1 MAAISVVS
9 LCLCGFSRLCKRLV
23 RVIALVCVCL
33 VLLSSTSPRWQMPT
47 HDSDVAVRC
56 ALSTEP
62 LHLLKGVVF
71 KTPSPP
77 LPMRGVPSLARTL
90 FWVSL
95 VIAARHPAVNA
106 SAPDEDGGFIG
117 LDGDNNLRVEAPAD
131 GHVLVGGVDCA
142 ARVAKLEETVA
153 VLLDQIVALEAAV
166 TEQMTTTTS
175 TRSTTT
181 TTTTTTAT
189 TVTATTST
197 TTRDACS
204 RAASVCANV
213 TANTTAT
220 TTTTTTTECS
230 AGTKQVQEPTSSTDR
245 VCVGC
250 DSGTYAEAGNSP
262 DCKPWTDC
270 LWGME
275 VVGAPTASTDRSC
288 KPCPLGAYSDVANA
302 LTCQS
307 LTDCLPGTEVAVTP
321 TSTSDRSCAPCV
333 PGTYSDEANAPTC
346 ASCAGCGSCPLG
358 GGPCQHCLFQDETG
372 QTQCKSALN
381 CWPGQRV
388 AVHPTASSDR
398 VCVPCDQGT
407 YSAATNAPDCSS
419 HSDCQP
425 GEGVVHGPSVTSD
438 RKCDACQAGW
448 YSSTANAQCVTAT
461 NCEQGEIEWA
471 APTASSDRQCIPCYD
486 DRVLNCD
493 AIELAGFVLVPDVN
507 QIYYKTQVAN
517 GAPVFFNA
525 ETVHTLAWASDSW
538 QVNSPTAGPL
548 ASSPQCY
555 LLDPTSTALW
565 YLVETEHQAT
575 ALCVDNNSPVRPL
588 RCESEQA
595 VAMSGDKRVT
605 GNYFADQL
613 EGGNALMYE
622 SPEATLLWEQGRG
635 WVIRSNKQP
644 LQDLA
649 LFPGVDPLEGDWPA
663 ASTWQVYSSHGQST
677 ENANIKARCQTVV
690 A

>member
-1 MAAISVVS
+1 MARLPCPCRPLSVV
-9 LCLCGFSRLCKRLV
+9 LV
-23 RVIALVCVCL
+23 VLLLLRSPCCTSAQTHGNGGGGGGSGSGSNSDSNDSGGGNGGSDTAGPDPRGVFGVMNGNL
-33 VLLSSTSPRWQMPT
+33 VLNPPEGG
-47 HDSDVAVRC
+47 AVVIDGIDWVREQH
-56 ALSTEP
+56 AQTIK
-62 LHLLKGVVF
+62 LK
-71 KTPSPP
+71 K
-77 LPMRGVPSLARTL
+77 LRDELADMG
-90 FWVSL
+90 
-95 VIAARHPAVNA
+95 AARAANIARVQLLMCKHYHTQLQTGTANA
-106 SAPDEDGGFIG
+106 S
-117 LDGDNNLRVEAPAD
+117 
-131 GHVLVGGVDCA
+131 
-142 ARVAKLEETVA
+142 
-153 VLLDQIVALEAAV
+153 
-166 TEQMTTTTS
+166 
-175 TRSTTT
+175 
-181 TTTTTTAT
+181 
-189 TVTATTST
+189 
-197 TTRDACS
+197 S
-204 RAASVCANV
+204 RTASVCANV